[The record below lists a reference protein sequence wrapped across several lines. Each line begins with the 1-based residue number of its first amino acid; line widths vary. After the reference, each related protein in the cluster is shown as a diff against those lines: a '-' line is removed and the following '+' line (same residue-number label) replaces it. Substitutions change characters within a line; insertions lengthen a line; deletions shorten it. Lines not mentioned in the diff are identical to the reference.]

1 MTAATRRKPPQSDM
15 RPGAYPIDA
24 HVGFRLRLR
33 RELLGI
39 SEAELAPLLGL
50 DVSTLKRFEA
60 GAERIEAS
68 ALFAFAARLEVPIT
82 WFYDGLSEETGL
94 AATRA
99 KHEDDVVPALPPP
112 SRRDDLAL
120 VATYYEML
128 DASNRRKLVD
138 IARILAGADAPALR
152 RTRL

>member
-1 MTAATRRKPPQSDM
+1 MTEASHRKRPRSDE

-39 SEAELAPLLGL
+39 SEGELAPLLGL
-50 DVSTLKRFEA
+50 DVATLKRYEA

-99 KHEDDVVPALPPP
+99 RHDDDASPDVLPAR
-112 SRRDDLAL
+112 SDDLELIA
-120 VATYYEML
+120 VYYAML
-128 DASNRRKLVD
+128 DAPNRSKLVD
-138 IARILAGADAPALR
+138 IARVLAGADRPVAR
-152 RTRL
+152 RTRT

>member
-1 MTAATRRKPPQSDM
+1 MTDVSRRKSPNLEA

-39 SEAELAPLLGL
+39 TEAELAPLLGVDL
-50 DVSTLKRFEA
+50 ATLTRYEA
-60 GAERIEAS
+60 GAARIEAS

-82 WFYDGLSEETGL
+82 WFYDGLSEESGL

-99 KHEDDVVPALPPP
+99 SGHEDAIAPLVAPT
-112 SRRDDLAL
+112 RRDDLAL
-120 VATYYEML
+120 IAAYYEML
-128 DASNRRKLVD
+128 DAPTRRKLVN
-138 IARILAGADAPALR
+138 IARVLAGAEPPPLKRAQS
-152 RTRL
+152 

>member
-1 MTAATRRKPPQSDM
+1 MTEASRRTTPNFEG

-39 SEAELAPLLGL
+39 TEAELAPLLGVDL
-50 DVSTLKRFEA
+50 ATLKRYEA
-60 GAERIEAS
+60 GAARIEAS

-99 KHEDDVVPALPPP
+99 PGHDVAVAPSAPAT
-112 SRRDDLAL
+112 RRDDLAL
-120 VATYYEML
+120 LTAYCEML
-128 DASNRRKLVD
+128 DAPTRRKLVD
-138 IARILAGADAPALR
+138 IARVLAGADAPR
-152 RTRL
+152 RTRT